1 MFKSIL
7 LNLNVCI
14 AVAKMQPSKQKTV
27 LIIMLLIIGLRGFAQ
42 LPGGSLGDPV
52 INETFGAGATYG
64 IGPALPGTVTNF
76 KYTAEMC
83 PQDGLYTIASSLGSC
98 FGGTWQVVPHD
109 HTGDKNG
116 YMMVINSSY
125 EPGIFYVQKASGN
138 LLCPNTTYEFS
149 AWIMN
154 VMRDNSITANH
165 IRPNITFSIET
176 ADGIVLKTYN
186 TGNIPQGDVTNFV
199 QYGTSFT
206 TPSNGA
212 DIVVKMINN
221 APGGN
226 GNDLILD
233 DITFRPYGPTILA
246 GFGDVTSTAD
256 RDLCEGESG
265 TYILKASQA
274 GYADPYY
281 QWQVNKNDGKG
292 WLDINGET
300 TTTLNI
306 SFTNA
311 TANKNQYR
319 MGVLNGSAS
328 AITCRIYSQPL
339 TVNVNALPVVVVAAK
354 TIVCETQELRLTATG
369 GTDYHWA
376 GPNGFTSNEQSP
388 VVSSAAD
395 NSKDGVYTVTVTT
408 NGCVSTAST
417 RVSVLPKVNPTIS
430 NDVTICEGSTTQLV
444 AGGGIQY
451 KWIPSEGL
459 DHDDIANPTARPLV
473 TTTYHVR
480 VDNGGCFDESKL
492 VTVNVLKIPMANAGA
507 DIIMNEGET
516 VKLNGTAAGDNVTYY
531 WTPADNLDNPL
542 SLTPSVTPA
551 NNITYTLHVQSQGNC
566 GIATDEVFVRV
577 YKKITIPNTFSP
589 NNDGVN
595 DLWNIDQLITYP
607 ECVLTIFTRDGR
619 QVYRSIG
626 YAKAW
631 SGNYQ
636 GQTLPAGVYY
646 YTIDLKNNTTIRSG
660 WVMMM
665 R

>member
-1 MFKSIL
+1 
-7 LNLNVCI
+7 
-14 AVAKMQPSKQKTV
+14 MQPSKKKAV
-27 LIIMLLIIGLRGFAQ
+27 LITIFLIIGLQAFAQ

-64 IGPALPGTVTNF
+64 TGPALPVTVTNF
-76 KYTAEMC
+76 KYTAETC
-83 PQDGLYTIASSLGSC
+83 PQDGLYTIASSLGTC

-116 YMMVINSSY
+116 YMMIVNSSY

-154 VMRDNSITANH
+154 VMRDSPITANF

-176 ADGIVLKTYN
+176 ADGVVLNKPYN
-186 TGNIPQGDVTNFV
+186 TGDIPQGDITDFV
-199 QYGTSFT
+199 KYGTSFT

-221 APGGN
+221 APGGL

-246 GFGDVTSTAD
+246 GFGGVTSTAE

-265 TYILKASQA
+265 TYTLKASQA

-311 TANKNQYR
+311 VVNKNQYR
-319 MGVLNGSAS
+319 MGILNGSAL
-328 AITCRIYSQPL
+328 AITCRIYSEPL

-354 TIVCETQELRLTATG
+354 TIVCEKQELRLTATG
-369 GTDYHWA
+369 GSDYHWA

-388 VVSSAAD
+388 VVSYAAD
-395 NSKDGVYTVTVTT
+395 NSKDGVYTVTVTIK
-408 NGCVSTAST
+408 GCVSTSST
-417 RVSVLPKVNPTIS
+417 TVSVLPKVNPTIS

-444 AGGGIQY
+444 ASGGIYY
-451 KWIPSEGL
+451 KWTPSEGL
-459 DHDDIANPTARPLV
+459 NHDDIANPIARPLV

-480 VDNGGCFDESKL
+480 VDNGGCFDESKS
-492 VTVNVLKIPMANAGA
+492 VTVNVLKIPVANAGA

-531 WTPADNLDNPL
+531 WTSADNLDNPL
-542 SLTPSVTPA
+542 SLTPNVTPA
-551 NNITYTLHVQSQGNC
+551 NDITYTLHVQSQGNC

>member
-1 MFKSIL
+1 
-7 LNLNVCI
+7 
-14 AVAKMQPSKQKTV
+14 MQPSKQKAG
-27 LIIMLLIIGLRGFAQ
+27 LIILFLIISLQAFAQ

-52 INETFGAGATYG
+52 INETFGAGTTYG
-64 IGPALPGTVTNF
+64 TGPALAGTVTNF

-83 PQDGLYTIASSLGSC
+83 PQDGFYTITSSLGGC
-98 FGGTWQVVPHD
+98 FGGSWQVVPHD
-109 HTGDKNG
+109 HTGDSNG
-116 YMMVINSSY
+116 YMMVVNSSY
-125 EPGIFYVQKASGN
+125 EPGICYVQKASGN

-154 VMRDNSITANH
+154 VMRGMASTIDY

-176 ADGIVLKTYN
+176 ADGIVLKVYN
-186 TGNIPQGDVTNFV
+186 TGDIPQGDITNFV

-221 APGGN
+221 APGGY

-274 GYADPYY
+274 GYTDPYY

-311 TANKNQYR
+311 VANKNQYR
-319 MGVLNGSAS
+319 IGVLNGLVS
-328 AITCRIYSQPL
+328 AIACRIYSKPL
-339 TVNVNALPVVVVAAK
+339 AVNVNTPVVVVIAAK
-354 TIVCETQELRLTATG
+354 TMVCETRELRLTATG
-369 GTDYHWA
+369 GTDYHWT
-376 GPNGFTSNEQSP
+376 GPNGFTSAEQSP
-388 VVSSAAD
+388 VVSYAAD
-395 NSKDGVYTVTVTT
+395 NSKDGVYTVIVTT
-408 NGCVSTAST
+408 KGCVSTAST
-417 RVSVLPKVNPTIS
+417 TVSVLPKVSATIS
-430 NDVTICEGSTTQLV
+430 NDVTICEGGTTQLV
-444 AGGGIQY
+444 AGGGIYY
-451 KWIPSEGL
+451 KWTPSEGL
-459 DHDDIANPTARPLV
+459 DHDDIANPIARPLV

-480 VDNGGCFDESKL
+480 VDNGVCFDESKL
-492 VTVNVLKIPMANAGA
+492 VTVSVPKTPVANAGA
-507 DIIMNEGET
+507 DITIQEGET

-531 WTPADNLDNPL
+531 WTPANNLDNPL
-542 SLTPSVTPA
+542 SLTPNVNPA
-551 NNITYTLHVQSQGNC
+551 NDITYTLHVQTQGSC
-566 GIATDEVFVRV
+566 GIATDDVFVKV
-577 YKKITIPNTFSP
+577 YKKITIPNAFSP

-607 ECVLTIFTRDGR
+607 KCVLSIFTRDGR
-619 QVYRSIG
+619 QVYHSIG

-631 SGNYQ
+631 NGNYQ
-636 GQTLPAGVYY
+636 GQVLPAGVYY
-646 YTIDLKNNTTIRSG
+646 YTIDLKNNKTIRSG

>member
-1 MFKSIL
+1 
-7 LNLNVCI
+7 
-14 AVAKMQPSKQKTV
+14 MQPSKQKAV
-27 LIIMLLIIGLRGFAQ
+27 LIAILCIIGLQAFAQ

-52 INETFGAGATYG
+52 INETFGAGTTYG
-64 IGPALPGTVTNF
+64 TGPALPATVTNF
-76 KYTAEMC
+76 KYTNETC
-83 PQDGLYTIASSLGSC
+83 PADGFYTIASSLGNC

-116 YMMVINSSY
+116 YMMIINSSY
-125 EPGIFYVQKASGN
+125 DPGIFYVQKASGN

-154 VMRDNSITANH
+154 VMRDMGSTTNY

-176 ADGIVLKTYN
+176 ADGAVLKTYN
-186 TGNIPQGDVTNFV
+186 TGDIPQGDFTDFV

-212 DIVVKMINN
+212 DIVVKMRNN

-226 GNDLILD
+226 GNDLILY

-265 TYILKASQA
+265 SYILKASQV
-274 GYADPYY
+274 GYTDPYY
-281 QWQVNKNDGKG
+281 QWQVNKNDGNG
-292 WLDINGET
+292 WLDIAGET
-300 TTTLNI
+300 TTTLNV
-306 SFTNA
+306 SFTSA
-311 TANKNQYR
+311 VANKNQYR
-319 MGVLNGSAS
+319 IGVLNGAAL
-328 AITCRIYSQPL
+328 AIECRIYSPPL
-339 TVNVNALPVVVVAAK
+339 TVNVNALPIITIDDQ

-369 GTDYHWA
+369 GTDYKWT
-376 GPNGFTSNEQSP
+376 GPNGFISNEQSP
-388 VVSSAAD
+388 VVSYTAD

-408 NGCVSTAST
+408 KGCVSTAST
-417 RVSVLPKVNPTIS
+417 MVRVLPKVNPTIS

-444 AGGGIQY
+444 AGGGIHY
-451 KWIPSEGL
+451 KWTPSAGL
-459 DHDDIANPTARPLV
+459 DHDDIANPVASPLV

-492 VTVNVLKIPMANAGA
+492 VTVSVLKTPAANAGA
-507 DIIMNEGET
+507 DITMQEGET
-516 VKLNGTAAGDNVTYY
+516 VKLSGTMAGDNVTYY
-531 WTPADNLDNPL
+531 WTPSDHMDSPS
-542 SLTPSVTPA
+542 SLTPNVSPTDD
-551 NNITYTLHVQSQGNC
+551 ITYTLHVESQDNC
-566 GIATDEVFVRV
+566 GIATDAVFVKV

-595 DLWNIDQLITYP
+595 DLWSIDQLITYP
-607 ECVLTIFTRDGR
+607 KCVLAVFTRAGQ
-619 QVYRSIG
+619 QVYHSLG

-631 SGNYQ
+631 NGNYQ
-636 GQTLPAGVYY
+636 GQALPAGVYY
-646 YTIDLKNNTTIRSG
+646 YTIDLKNNTPLRSG
-660 WVMMM
+660 WVMMV